1 MYDNVC
7 MRNLLLRAILAFA
20 AVQLVSSTAHTT
32 PAPTPTPQPAVLY
45 FSISDSQMKAHIQGH
60 VHGSKDPD
68 SQMALT
74 AISVLF
80 FGAILLAIGRGAF
93 VTAREQRF
101 QHLPGDLDNRRL
113 SSRSIRKR
121 AGTGDSPTMPRMV

>member
-20 AVQLVSSTAHTT
+20 AVQLVSSTA
-32 PAPTPTPQPAVLY
+32 APTPVPPTPVPAVLY